1 MSLVVKSH
9 RPLVSRMLWLLG
21 ILAMLIAGWSLFDY
35 GRYLAGYDSA
45 EMEHER
51 GILLDLK
58 MELEHEID
66 QLREEKALLERA
78 SQIERQAYAELDAT
92 LKVLQ
97 EEILELKEELAFYR
111 GIVSP
116 RDASSGLQLQTFKIE
131 PNGQSNNYRYK
142 VVLTQVL
149 KNDRLATGRVKLFID
164 GLHNGVEPVTLELK
178 DVSEKQIKE
187 LSYRFKYFQSL
198 DGDLA
203 LPAQF
208 KPLRITLQITP
219 SSRKQGGIEKTI
231 EWTRQ
236 EKEINVGNEEETKTD
251 SAD

>member
-9 RPLVSRMLWLLG
+9 RPWVSRMLWLLG
-21 ILAMLIAGWSLFDY
+21 ILALLIAGWSLFDY

-45 EMEHER
+45 EVEHER
-51 GILLDLK
+51 GVLLDLK

-149 KNDRLATGRVKLFID
+149 KNDRLAKGRVNLFID
-164 GLHNGVEPVTLELK
+164 GLQNGVEPVTLELK

-198 DGDLA
+198 DGDLK

-219 SSRKQGGIEKTI
+219 SSRKQGAIEKTI

-236 EKEINVGNEEETKTD
+236 EKEINVGNQEETKTD

>member
-1 MSLVVKSH
+1 MSLVVKPH
-9 RPLVSRMLWLLG
+9 RPWVSRVLWLLG
-21 ILAMLIAGWSLFDY
+21 LLALLVAGWSLFDY

-51 GILLDLK
+51 GVLLDLK
-58 MELEHEID
+58 TELEQEID

-131 PNGQSNNYRYK
+131 PNGKSNNYRYK

-149 KNDRLATGRVKLFID
+149 KNDRLARGRVNFFVD
-164 GLHNGVEPVTLELK
+164 GLKNDIEPVTLELEQL
-178 DVSEKQIKE
+178 SEKQIKE
-187 LSYRFKYFQSL
+187 LNYRFKYFQSL
-198 DGDLA
+198 EGDIV
-203 LPAQF
+203 LPEKF
-208 KPLRITLQITP
+208 KPLRVTLQITP
-219 SSRKQGGIEKTI
+219 SSRKQGVIEKTI

-236 EKEINVGNEEETKTD
+236 EKETNVGNQEETKADGTD
-251 SAD
+251 